1 MLQDREQRKR
11 LIGGVAVI
19 ALGIMTLVNATI
31 VGDAAAWMWIIG
43 LAVAAVV
50 FTWVYT
56 LERELWAVIC
66 AYVTGAS
73 AVVIF
78 AASQVKP
85 EGLWMPV
92 IVLLG
97 VAIPFFAAWWTHRSQ
112 WGFLLVAYILAAIT
126 GVVFLS
132 ERQPDGDGGLVPG
145 YTLLMIGLPFIA
157 AYFTTHQRELL
168 IPGGILWFIGLAFLG
183 TGLGLSQQLITV
195 VVPLAVVA
203 IGVYMLFGAYL
214 TRTHEHLPK

>member
-11 LIGGVAVI
+11 LIGGVAII
-19 ALGIMTLVNATI
+19 ALGIMALVNTTI
-31 VGDAAAWMWIIG
+31 GSDAAAWMWIIG

-50 FTWVYT
+50 FTWVYM

-78 AASQVKP
+78 AASQAKLD
-85 EGLWMPV
+85 GFWMPV
-92 IVLLG
+92 LVLSG
-97 VAIPFFAAWWTHRSQ
+97 VALPFLAAWWTHRSQ
-112 WGFLLVAYILAAIT
+112 WGFLLVAYILAAIIPIL
-126 GVVFLS
+126 FLS
-132 ERQPDGDGGLVPG
+132 ERQGDDGGLVPG
-145 YTLLMIGLPFIA
+145 YTLIVIGLPFIV